1 MRISDWISGVC
12 STDLDVVA
20 VLPIHGHGAEAG
32 VQPDMADAHL
42 HLAADLPRH
51 GERRIGIAR
60 QRGDARGVD
69 DQLRTGPGDLEDHP
83 HGVGRRLE
91 RSEEHTSELQSL
103 MRISYAVF
111 CLKKTK
117 QRHPGRNSLM

>member
-1 MRISDWISGVC
+1 
-12 STDLDVVA
+12 
-20 VLPIHGHGAEAG
+20 
-32 VQPDMADAHL
+32 MADAHL

-91 RSEEHTSELQSL
+91 GMRLRACEMVRSEEHTSELPSL
-103 MRISYAVF
+103 MLISYAVF
-111 CLKKTK
+111 CLTKKKKNKHIEPLTPRIK
-117 QRHPGRNSLM
+117 QT